1 MNAIEQAAYDEGFQD
16 GVATRAVA
24 VANEF
29 AEKQALE
36 QYVKT
41 LEARCKWFRRALIG
55 AAVVAI
61 VAIWGPF
68 LKWLSV
74 WVSR

>member
-16 GVATRAVA
+16 GVATRAEA
-24 VANEF
+24 VAGEF

-36 QYVKT
+36 RYVKT
-41 LEARCKWFRRALIG
+41 LERRCEWFRRALIG
-55 AAVVAI
+55 AALVAT
-61 VAIWGPF
+61 VACWKPLIE
-68 LKWLSV
+68 WLSV